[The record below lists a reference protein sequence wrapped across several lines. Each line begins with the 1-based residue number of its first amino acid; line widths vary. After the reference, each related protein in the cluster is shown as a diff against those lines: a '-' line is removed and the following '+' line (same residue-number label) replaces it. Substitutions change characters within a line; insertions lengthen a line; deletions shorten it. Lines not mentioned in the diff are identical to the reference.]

1 MMKPDPLAAT
11 QTSTLDP
18 SEALYAAQVA
28 LFALASL
35 AELRES
41 ATGKHLLRVQRYVR
55 VLCTALQQHPVH
67 APVLTPAY
75 VELLLGSVPIY
86 DMGTLGV
93 PERILLTPG
102 PLSEGEQAVMQT
114 HPNVGFEALL
124 RAEQALGKTSRLL
137 FIAKEIT
144 HCHQEHWNGGGYP
157 QGLRGSAIPLS
168 ARIMAVADAYDALI
182 SDKVYK
188 IGISHEQAL
197 ETIAQGRGKQF
208 DPSVIDAFLQVHE
221 NFKTIARQLAD
232 GPEEMQQKIDFM
244 ANAVAEVAQFV

>member
-1 MMKPDPLAAT
+1 
-11 QTSTLDP
+11 
-18 SEALYAAQVA
+18 
-28 LFALASL
+28 
-35 AELRES
+35 
-41 ATGKHLLRVQRYVR
+41 
-55 VLCTALQQHPVH
+55 
-67 APVLTPAY
+67 
-75 VELLLGSVPIY
+75 
-86 DMGTLGV
+86 
-93 PERILLTPG
+93 
-102 PLSEGEQAVMQT
+102 
-114 HPNVGFEALL
+114 
-124 RAEQALGKTSRLL
+124 LGKTSRLL